1 MRTEVNCEEG
11 EMPIC
16 RFTNTQEL
24 LACPCQSNCPHGCYG
39 CSNPICPD
47 PGNKETVFVLSQNRE
62 SFEKPPLLIGF
73 DGKFL
78 NSFFDCNYRFR
89 ICRKQSWL

>member
-11 EMPIC
+11 ERSI
-16 RFTNTQEL
+16 FLSFITLKL

-47 PGNKETVFVLSQNRE
+47 PENKETVFVLAQNRE
-62 SFEKPPLLIGF
+62 GFEKPPLLIGF
-73 DGKFL
+73 DGMF
-78 NSFFDCNYRFR
+78 
-89 ICRKQSWL
+89 